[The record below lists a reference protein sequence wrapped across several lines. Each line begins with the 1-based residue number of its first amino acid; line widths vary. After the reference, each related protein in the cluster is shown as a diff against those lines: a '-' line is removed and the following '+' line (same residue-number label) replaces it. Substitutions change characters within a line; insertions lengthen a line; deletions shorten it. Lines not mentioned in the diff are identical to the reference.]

1 MYQEVLRGSEARN
14 KILKGINTVAEP
26 IAATIGPKG
35 RNAVI
40 SRGSSSPL
48 ITNDGVTIARAF
60 GKLKDDYENDGA
72 QMVKG
77 VSIRSNEVGDGTTTS
92 TVLAAAMANEANK
105 LLASGVD
112 PIVLKEGIERA
123 YEKAKKKLEKMSLPV
138 SDMKR
143 LVQVATISVEDD
155 VTGEIIG
162 KMMHDV
168 GEDGAITV
176 ETSRDV
182 KFESKITEGIK
193 FEQGFISWHFMTNP
207 IRQETVVDNAPILVT
222 NHVLESWED
231 QMLPVTEH
239 LVQKGIKSLTLICD
253 DIKGDALVG
262 AIQNIQAGEFLY
274 NIIRLPGLDEART
287 DNGRDIA
294 IAVGAEFIDKNVA
307 PFSSITLPQMGY
319 AKRVITKP
327 YETIIVNAN
336 GKKKEIAKRIKELKK
351 EKEISIYPEDRDKL
365 KERIARLSQ
374 GIGVIR
380 VGSATELELNYK
392 KLKIEDA
399 LAATRA
405 AQEEGI
411 VPGGGIA
418 LLNLYEKSDH
428 PGEKVF
434 YESLKEPFRRIAEN
448 AGKNAGALEE
458 KVLTLPLGEGWDAK
472 NDKYVDMLES
482 GIIDPVKVTKA
493 ALQNSTSM
501 ALMFISMDS
510 HIVGIEEDSDK
521 QTPPQGR
528 QQR

>member
-1 MYQEVLRGSEARN
+1 MYQLVERGSEARN

-60 GKLKDDYENDGA
+60 GKLKDPYENDGA

-77 VSIRSNEVGDGTTTS
+77 VSIKSNEVGDGTTTS

-105 LLASGVD
+105 LLASGID

-123 YEKAKKKLEKMSLPV
+123 YNKAIKKLEKMALPV
-138 SDMKR
+138 QDEKR

-155 VTGEIIG
+155 VTGQIIG

-168 GEDGAITV
+168 GDDGAITV

-182 KFESKITEGIK
+182 KLESKITEGIK
-193 FEQGFISWHFMTNP
+193 FEQGFVSWHFMMNP
-207 IRQETVVDNAPILVT
+207 VRQETVIDGAPILVT
-222 NHVLESWED
+222 DHVIESWEE
-231 QMLPVTEH
+231 QLLPVTEY
-239 LVQKGIKSLTLICD
+239 LLSKGIKALTLICD

-262 AIQNIQAGEFLY
+262 AIQNVQGGEFFY
-274 NIIRLPGLDEART
+274 NIVRLPGLDQQRT

-294 IAVGAEFIDKNVA
+294 IAVGCEFVDKNVT
-307 PFSSITLPQMGY
+307 PFHDVTLPQMGY
-319 AKRVITKP
+319 AKRVVTKP
-327 YETIIVNAN
+327 YETIIVNAA
-336 GKKKEIAKRIKELKK
+336 GKKKEIEKRIKELKK
-351 EKEISIYPEDRDKL
+351 EKEITVYPRDRDLL

-380 VGSATELELNYK
+380 VGAATELELNYK

-418 LLNLYEKSDH
+418 LINLYERSEH

-434 YESLKEPFRRIAEN
+434 YESLKEPFRKIAEN

-458 KVLTLPLGEGWDAK
+458 KVFALPVGEGWDAK
-472 NDKYVDMLES
+472 QDKYVDMVEN

-510 HIVGIEEDSDK
+510 HIVNMDEDTDK
-521 QTPPQGR
+521 AQEPQGR
-528 QQR
+528 RSK